1 MLFFPAQVT
10 GRVGGTTRKRKA
22 GKLSYLH
29 SETNILWSLFI
40 LSDGEER
47 CIDEEGVLLEDLPE
61 RLKNIKEKRNN
72 LKSNIHDFM
81 DKVLT
86 DLGDSDKRQ
95 QELLCFEREER
106 EKDRSFQ
113 LDQTKARHA
122 EVKQEKEKIR
132 QHQIEDQDRV
142 RRQQIED
149 QERLLKFAMQ
159 STAQMMEQ
167 VLQKLNK

>member
-1 MLFFPAQVT
+1 
-10 GRVGGTTRKRKA
+10 
-22 GKLSYLH
+22 
-29 SETNILWSLFI
+29 
-40 LSDGEER
+40 
-47 CIDEEGVLLEDLPE
+47 
-61 RLKNIKEKRNN
+61 
-72 LKSNIHDFM
+72 M

-122 EVKQEKEKIR
+122 EVEQEKEKIR